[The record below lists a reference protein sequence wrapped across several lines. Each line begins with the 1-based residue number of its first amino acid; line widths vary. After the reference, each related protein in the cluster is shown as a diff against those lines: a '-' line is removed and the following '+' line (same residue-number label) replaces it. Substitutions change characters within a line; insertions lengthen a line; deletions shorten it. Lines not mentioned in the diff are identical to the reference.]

1 MAEWLSWLTEP
12 LSYGFIVRGL
22 IAGALA
28 SVAGAM
34 LSAFVVWR
42 GMAFAGDAI
51 AHSILP
57 GIVVAYLLGF
67 SLFVGAVGAAIVA
80 VIGIGLISRK
90 GALREDTAIGVMFA
104 GLFALGI
111 LLLSRIASYQ
121 DLNHILFGNILG
133 VSRSDL
139 GMMTVVVVLVLGV
152 VALFYKE
159 LLVTSFDPAHSEA
172 IGLSPELVRYGLLGA
187 IALTTVVG
195 AQTVGVVLIV
205 ALLVTPAAAASL
217 VSRRLGRIMA
227 LSVVFSVVA
236 TGAGF
241 YVSYYL
247 DFASGPSIV
256 LALTTIF
263 VISWVVSRV
272 GRFGSRRGARRSG
285 AAGSMPGEP
294 PQTISPAE

>member
-1 MAEWLSWLTEP
+1 MAEWLSRLIEP
-12 LSYGFIVRGL
+12 LSYGFIARGL
-22 IAGALA
+22 IAGVLA
-28 SVAGAM
+28 SVAGAT

-51 AHSILP
+51 AHSTLP

-67 SLFVGAVGAAIVA
+67 SLFVGAVGAAIVT
-80 VIGIGLISRK
+80 VVGIGLISRK

-104 GLFALGI
+104 GSFALGI
-111 LLLSRIASYQ
+111 LLLSRIAGYQ

-139 GMMTVVVVLVLGV
+139 VMMTAVVILVLGFV
-152 VALFYKE
+152 FLFYKE
-159 LLVTSFDPAHSEA
+159 LLATSFDPAHSQA
-172 IGLSPELVRYGLLGA
+172 IGLSPEVMRYGLLGA
-187 IALTTVVG
+187 IAVTTVVG

-217 VSRRLGRIMA
+217 VSRRLTRIVA
-227 LSVVFSVVA
+227 LSVAFSVISTV
-236 TGAGF
+236 TGF
-241 YVSYYL
+241 YASYYL

-256 LALTTIF
+256 LALTVIF

-272 GRFGSRRGARRSG
+272 GRFGSMRMR
-285 AAGSMPGEP
+285 
-294 PQTISPAE
+294 

>member
-1 MAEWLSWLTEP
+1 MAEWLSWLGEP

-22 IAGALA
+22 IAGLLA
-28 SVAGAM
+28 SVAGAT

-57 GIVVAYLLGF
+57 GIVVAYLFGF
-67 SLFVGAVGAAIVA
+67 SLFFGAVGAAIVA
-80 VIGIGLISRK
+80 VIGIGLISRN
-90 GALREDTAIGVMFA
+90 GALREDTAIGVMFS

-111 LLLSRIASYQ
+111 LLLSKIAGYQ

-139 GMMTVVVVLVLGV
+139 VMMTAVGALVFGFV
-152 VALFYKE
+152 ILFYKE
-159 LLVTSFDPAHSEA
+159 LLVTSFDPAHSVA
-172 IGLSPELVRYGLLGA
+172 IGLSPELMRYGLLGA

-217 VSRRLGRIMA
+217 LSRRLGRVVA
-227 LSVVFSVVA
+227 LSVAFSVTA
-236 TGAGF
+236 TIAGF
-241 YVSYYL
+241 YTSYYL

-256 LALTTIF
+256 LSLTIIF
-263 VISWVVSRV
+263 VISWIVSRV
-272 GRFGSRRGARRSG
+272 GRFGSRRGARHP
-285 AAGSMPGEP
+285 AAPSQM
-294 PQTISPAE
+294 TSPAE